1 MNRSFRSHLELRP
14 FPRCCEREFSLDSTA
29 LQACCGDSAD
39 RTGGVIGC
47 RIRWSRL
54 LFLSILAVPLCG
66 DAAESRR
73 TPLVRAVEQARDA
86 IVNIRGQKLVPART
100 NDRAEGT
107 RKVNGM
113 GTGVLIDQRGY
124 IVTNFHVIDGVST
137 INVTLSDNSRFV
149 AKPVSHDPRTDL
161 AIIKIDAGDRILPV
175 IQLGTSGDLMPG
187 ETVIAVGN
195 AYGYEHTVTRGII
208 SALHRT
214 VQVSDVQYY
223 HDLIQTD
230 ASINPGNSGG
240 PLLNIDG
247 ELIGIN
253 VAVRVGAQGIGF
265 ALPVDKVLSI
275 ASDLCSL
282 RRLESREH
290 GITFTSLNNREQGLL
305 VSSIEAGSAAQK
317 AGLKP
322 GDRIQR
328 VESSNMQWPLELE
341 MALLGQKAGQN
352 IPLSVLRDG
361 ETLKL
366 DLVLNASAPKAT
378 SVADRAWTQLG
389 LRLQPLSASQL
400 LDKKSKYRGGL
411 TVTAVRPG
419 SPAESQGIRRGD
431 ILVGMHVWE
440 TVSLENVAYVLKQD
454 RITAKGPL
462 KFYILRGGQ
471 TLYGHLQVAGSTRRT
486 VTR

>member
-1 MNRSFRSHLELRP
+1 MDQTAPQACSERSF
-14 FPRCCEREFSLDSTA
+14 D
-29 LQACCGDSAD
+29 
-39 RTGGVIGC
+39 
-47 RIRWSRL
+47 RIRHQRL
-54 LFLSILAVPLCG
+54 SVARWKRGLLLGILLMPCLVH
-66 DAAESRR
+66 AAETRR
-73 TPLVRAVEQARDA
+73 TALVRAVEEARDA

-100 NDRAEGT
+100 ADRSDGT
-107 RKVNGM
+107 RRVNGM
-113 GTGVLIDQRGY
+113 GTGVILDRRGY

-137 INVTLSDNSRFV
+137 INVTLSDGTHAV
-149 AKPVSHDPRTDL
+149 ATPISHDPKTDL
-161 AIIKIDAGDRILPV
+161 AIIKIDPGTRSLPT
-175 IQLGTSGDLMPG
+175 IQLGTSRDLMPG

-265 ALPVDKVLSI
+265 ALPVDKVLAI
-275 ASDLCSL
+275 ATELCSV
-282 RRLESREH
+282 RRLENRSH
-290 GITFTSLNNREQGLL
+290 GITFTSVQDREKGLL
-305 VSSIEAGSAAQK
+305 VSSVEAGSPAQR

-322 GDRIQR
+322 GDRIES
-328 VESSNMQWPLELE
+328 VETTTLHWQLQLE
-341 MALLGQKAGQN
+341 MALLGRQGGSD

-361 ETLKL
+361 QVL
-366 DLVLNASAPKAT
+366 DLDLILSVNTPK
-378 SVADRAWTQLG
+378 VAKEGDRAWNQLG
-389 LRLQPLSASQL
+389 LRLQPRSATQIR
-400 LDKKSKYRGGL
+400 DKKSKYRGGL
-411 TVTAVRPG
+411 AVMEVRPG

-431 ILVGMHVWE
+431 VLVGMHVWE
-440 TVSLENVAYVLKQD
+440 TVSLDNVTYVLKQD
-454 RITAKGPL
+454 RVTSNGPL
-462 KFYILRGGQ
+462 KFYILRGNQ
-471 TLYGHLQVAGSTRRT
+471 TLYGHLQLVAGKRSS